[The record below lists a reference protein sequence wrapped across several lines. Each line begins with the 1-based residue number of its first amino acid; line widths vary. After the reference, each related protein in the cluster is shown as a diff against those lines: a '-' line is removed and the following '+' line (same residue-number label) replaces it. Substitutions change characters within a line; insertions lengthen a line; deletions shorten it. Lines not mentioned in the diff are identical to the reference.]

1 MKTKVASSVGVALC
15 GVLFLTAC
23 SGQDSA
29 DSQPEEASA
38 SEESTAAAGATTAPT
53 EEPAATPEATV
64 VADPPPQVGDCFTP
78 ATWFGATIDV
88 TPEDQDGYEQ
98 LACTQRTIA
107 VLNLPENLPGTYPRQ
122 QELAEKE
129 DSGQSLTA
137 SETQEKETFN
147 EAIGPLYDEC
157 RVKVREQQ
165 GINVD
170 KDPNRAT
177 RWGIDV
183 TGPNQ
188 AQWDAGQRWARCN
201 ITLPGIESLG
211 DDDLL
216 PFGAAPEAAT
226 QPWCFLEDENG
237 QPELQDC
244 NVNTRTVE
252 RDGSEVTISNGRDST
267 WVFSHDWMP
276 IGELLDDPGSFPQD
290 DGALA
295 ALILPACRELTKSA
309 VLKKYRPLEDE
320 QIRASLDA
328 ADDVSLEQA
337 WNTESLTVRCYFPYW
352 AYKA

>member
-38 SEESTAAAGATTAPT
+38 SEESTAAAGATAAPT
-53 EEPAATPEATV
+53 EEPTATPEPTV

-78 ATWFGATIDV
+78 KTWFDFTIDV
-88 TPEDQDGYEQ
+88 TPEDPDGYEQ

-107 VLNLPENLPGTYPRQ
+107 VLNLPQDLPGTYPRQ
-122 QELAEKE
+122 QELVEKE
-129 DSGQSLTA
+129 DSGQTLTA
-137 SETQEKETFN
+137 SETKEKETFS
-147 EAIGPLYDEC
+147 EAIGPLSDEC

-170 KDPNRAT
+170 KDPYRAT
-177 RWGIDV
+177 RWSWDL

-188 AQWDAGQRWARCN
+188 AQWDTGQRWARCN

-211 DDDLL
+211 EDDLL
-216 PFGAAPEAAT
+216 PFGAAPETAT
-226 QPWCFLEDENG
+226 QPWCFLLDENG
-237 QPELQDC
+237 QTESRRC
-244 NVNTRTVE
+244 SS
-252 RDGSEVTISNGRDST
+252 GSNPT
-267 WVFSHDWMP
+267 WVYSHNWIP
-276 IGELLDDPGSFPQD
+276 IGELLDDPGIFPQD

-295 ALILPACRELTKSA
+295 ALISPACRELTKSA
-309 VLKKYRPLEDE
+309 VLKKYRPLDDDASGYSSWRPDGMSDDE
-320 QIRASLDA
+320 
-328 ADDVSLEQA
+328 A
-337 WNTESLTVRCYFPYW
+337 WNSGEYKVRCIVPYW

>member
-38 SEESTAAAGATTAPT
+38 SEESTAAAGATAAPT
-53 EEPAATPEATV
+53 EEPTATPEPTV

-78 ATWFGATIDV
+78 KTWFDFTIDV
-88 TPEDQDGYEQ
+88 TPEDPDGYKQ

-107 VLNLPENLPGTYPRQ
+107 VLNLPQDLPGTYPRQ

-129 DSGQSLTA
+129 DSGQTLTA
-137 SETQEKETFN
+137 SETKEKEAFQ
-147 EAIGPLYDEC
+147 EAMGPLSDEC

-170 KDPNRAT
+170 KDPYRAT
-177 RWGIDV
+177 RWSWDL

-211 DDDLL
+211 EDDLL
-216 PFGAAPEAAT
+216 PFGAAPETAT
-226 QPWCFLEDENG
+226 QPWCFLLDENG
-237 QPELQDC
+237 QTESRRC
-244 NVNTRTVE
+244 SS
-252 RDGSEVTISNGRDST
+252 GSNPT
-267 WVFSHDWMP
+267 WVYSHNWIP
-276 IGELLDDPGSFPQD
+276 IGELLDDPGTYPSDSSSRD
-290 DGALA
+290 D
-295 ALILPACRELTKSA
+295 LITSACRKLTKSA
-309 VLKKYRPLEDE
+309 VLKKYRPLTDDSGYSSWRPDGMSDDE
-320 QIRASLDA
+320 
-328 ADDVSLEQA
+328 A
-337 WNTESLTVRCYFPYW
+337 WNSGEYKVRCIVPYW

>member
-29 DSQPEEASA
+29 DSPPEEASA

-53 EEPAATPEATV
+53 EEPTATPEPTV

-78 ATWFGATIDV
+78 ATLFGFTIDV

-107 VLNLPENLPGTYPRQ
+107 VLNLPEDLPGTYPRQ

-129 DSGQSLTA
+129 DSGQTLTA

-157 RVKVREQQ
+157 SVKVREQQ

-170 KDPNRAT
+170 KNPYRVT
-177 RWGIDV
+177 RWDIDL

-201 ITLPGIESLG
+201 ITLRGIESLG
-211 DDDLL
+211 EDDLL
-216 PFGAAPEAAT
+216 PFGAAPETAT
-226 QPWCFLEDENG
+226 QPWCFSVGEND
-237 QPELQDC
+237 QIEWQSCRQD
-244 NVNTRTVE
+244 
-252 RDGSEVTISNGRDST
+252 T
-267 WVFSHDWMP
+267 WVFSHNRIP
-276 IGELLDDPGSFPQD
+276 ISELLDDPGTYPSD
-290 DGALA
+290 SSSRVALMQS
-295 ALILPACRELTKSA
+295 ACRELTKSA
-309 VLKKYRPLEDE
+309 VLKKYRPLTDDRISWYFWLPDGMSDE
-320 QIRASLDA
+320 
-328 ADDVSLEQA
+328 EA
-337 WNTESLTVRCYFPYW
+337 WNSGEYEVRCYFPYW

>member
-53 EEPAATPEATV
+53 EEPTATPEPTV

-78 ATWFGATIDV
+78 TTWFGATIDV

-129 DSGQSLTA
+129 DSGQTLTA
-137 SETQEKETFN
+137 SETKEKETFL
-147 EAIGPLYDEC
+147 EAMGPLYDEC

-170 KDPNRAT
+170 KDPYRDT
-177 RWGIDV
+177 RWGIDL

-201 ITLPGIESLG
+201 IVLRGIESLG
-211 DDDLL
+211 EDDLL
-216 PFGAAPEAAT
+216 PFGAAPETAT
-226 QPWCFLEDENG
+226 QPWCFSRA
-237 QPELQDC
+237 QDDQIEWQRC
-244 NVNTRTVE
+244 RQDT
-252 RDGSEVTISNGRDST
+252 S
-267 WVFSHDWMP
+267 WVYSHRWIP
-276 IGELLDDPGSFPQD
+276 IGELLDDPGIFSKD
-290 DGALA
+290 DGASA
-295 ALILPACRELTKSA
+295 ALIVTACRKLTKSA

>member
-53 EEPAATPEATV
+53 EEPTATPEPTV

-78 ATWFGATIDV
+78 KTWFGYTIDV

-107 VLNLPENLPGTYPRQ
+107 VLNLPENLPGTYPRR

-129 DSGQSLTA
+129 DSGQTLTA
-137 SETQEKETFN
+137 SETQEKESFL
-147 EAIGPLYDEC
+147 EAMSPLYDEC

-170 KDPNRAT
+170 KDPYRDT
-177 RWGIDV
+177 RWGYYV

-216 PFGAAPEAAT
+216 PFGAAPENAT
-226 QPWCFLEDENG
+226 QPWCFMKYENRR
-237 QPELQDC
+237 PESRHC
-244 NVNTRTVE
+244 SS
-252 RDGSEVTISNGRDST
+252 GSNPT
-267 WVFSHDWMP
+267 WVYSHKRIP
-276 IGELLDDPGSFPQD
+276 IGELLDDPGIFPQD

-295 ALILPACRELTKSA
+295 ALMLPACRELTKSA
-309 VLKKYRPLEDE
+309 VLKKYRPLENE
-320 QIRASLDA
+320 QIGAFLDY
-328 ADDVSLEQA
+328 ADDASLEQA
-337 WNTESLTVRCYFPYW
+337 WNTESLTVLCYFPYW